1 MSVTEVRFK
10 RLDGLGAE
18 EVLLKSGETF
28 LGRYF
33 PTTITREY

>member
-33 PTTITREY
+33 PITITREY